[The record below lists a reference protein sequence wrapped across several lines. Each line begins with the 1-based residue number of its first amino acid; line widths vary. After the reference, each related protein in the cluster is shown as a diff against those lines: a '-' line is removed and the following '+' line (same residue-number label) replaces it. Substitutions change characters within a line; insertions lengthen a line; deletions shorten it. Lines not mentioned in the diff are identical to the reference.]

1 MKKTPILLSAALL
14 ASGNFSAMAEV
25 TARSLASQE
34 KYRSGILSEDPLSGS
49 NLGIVS
55 KDSNRDELFLDENMQ
70 DPTFNLLSVDY
81 KQNQIGLQLHEKT
94 GWLIKRV
101 VLAYRNYEGGITE
114 AEADVNIA
122 TLGINDD
129 NTWKTLWDY
138 DANGRAELY
147 RYLVPGTRLNPIL
160 LTENLTNV
168 IYYAVE
174 YGKKV
179 DVDGN
184 SVWQD
189 LWWSRG
195 KVSYRNC
202 VHASVF
208 NPETMICTRESDG
221 SYQVRKAD
229 YTKVDMP
236 VEQIES
242 WDEEWNAVLQ
252 ERQQK
257 VGEQLS
263 ELRDNL
269 YNVLKILDGADE
281 VLDGLKIT
289 IPKAENM
296 GNHEH
301 MKLEVERLQKLS
313 QVIREYYLGL
323 NNSSGQEELEYLKQ
337 ENEGLSLKLEEI
349 RGEKERVE
357 QENVLL
363 KQQLDMVNKDDTA
376 GDIPDNISNATGNE
390 TPTVAEDEKKVG
402 VVQELVAVAETFSS
416 AEADRS
422 ADNHQNDD
430 SWNGQESTEE
440 VRADV
445 TVPQLGD
452 LKKESEPSRIK
463 WWIVMAGAGIA
474 AMTFLGCKFRNKRK

>member
-1 MKKTPILLSAALL
+1 
-14 ASGNFSAMAEV
+14 
-25 TARSLASQE
+25 
-34 KYRSGILSEDPLSGS
+34 
-49 NLGIVS
+49 
-55 KDSNRDELFLDENMQ
+55 
-70 DPTFNLLSVDY
+70 
-81 KQNQIGLQLHEKT
+81 
-94 GWLIKRV
+94 
-101 VLAYRNYEGGITE
+101 
-114 AEADVNIA
+114 
-122 TLGINDD
+122 
-129 NTWKTLWDY
+129 
-138 DANGRAELY
+138 
-147 RYLVPGTRLNPIL
+147 
-160 LTENLTNV
+160 
-168 IYYAVE
+168 
-174 YGKKV
+174 
-179 DVDGN
+179 
-184 SVWQD
+184 
-189 LWWSRG
+189 
-195 KVSYRNC
+195 
-202 VHASVF
+202 
-208 NPETMICTRESDG
+208 MICTRESDG

-390 TPTVAEDEKKVG
+390 APTVAEGEKKVG

-416 AEADRS
+416 AEADS
-422 ADNHQNDD
+422 GVDNHQNDD